1 MCITYRNT
9 CRVRALDVT
18 SALLPGSQSAGPTI
32 GTHVCVYIY
41 IYIYILY
48 AYIND
53 NNNNDD
59 DDDNNT
65 NDHIE

>member
-41 IYIYILY
+41 IYILY

-59 DDDNNT
+59 DDNNT